1 MAIINLDNQKIE
13 ASFGIMQ
20 DVGNE
25 AVRELLDQLAEIL
38 KAGREDDPQV
48 QVLWDNCRKASEKYN
63 SEFLVTVKKVM
74 DEADKYKEISDYL
87 SSRAQENIAEKL
99 DTGAQAEFQPE
110 QIDVESI
117 VM

>member
-13 ASFGIMQ
+13 ESFGIMQ

-25 AVRELLDQLAEIL
+25 AVRNLLDQLAGVL
-38 KAGREDDPQV
+38 TAGREDDPQV
-48 QVLWDNCRKASEKYN
+48 QAMWDNCKAATEKYN
-63 SEFLVTVKKVM
+63 SEFLVTVKKVL

-87 SSRAQENIAEKL
+87 TSRAQENIAEKL
-99 DTGAQAEFQPE
+99 NTGAQAEFQPE
-110 QIDVESI
+110 QIDVEAI

>member
-1 MAIINLDNQKIE
+1 
-13 ASFGIMQ
+13 MQ

-25 AVRELLDQLAEIL
+25 AVRELLDQLASVL
-38 KAGREDDPQV
+38 VAGREDDPQV
-48 QVLWDNCRKASEKYN
+48 QTMWDSCKAASEKYN
-63 SEFLVTVKKVM
+63 SEFLVTVKKVL

-99 DTGAQAEFQPE
+99 NTGAQAEFQPE
-110 QIDVESI
+110 KIDVDSI